1 MARRGAGEGSI
12 FKDQRTGR
20 WRALLDVG
28 EDASGRRRRRK
39 VSGRTRAEVAAKL
52 RELQRDVED
61 GVSSSGRQITVA
73 ALCEDWLRHHGGE
86 LSGNTQE
93 VRT

>member
-12 FKDQRTGR
+12 FKDPHSGR

-28 EDASGRRRRRK
+28 EDASGRRSRRK

-52 RELQRDVED
+52 RGLQRDVED
-61 GVSSSGRQITVA
+61 GVSST
-73 ALCEDWLRHHGGE
+73 
-86 LSGNTQE
+86 
-93 VRT
+93 